1 MDKKETFKQFWK
13 LYPRKIAKLVAER
26 SWKRLPK
33 KDINAIE
40 VVKVLGKYIGGSG
53 GGQSFFATSGG
64 KDPKGIKKALAEAE
78 MISIK
83 LK

>member
-33 KDINAIE
+33 KDINAIF
-40 VVKVLGKYIGGSG
+40 KVLHEHLIRWKYLS
-53 GGQSFFATSGG
+53 
-64 KDPKGIKKALAEAE
+64 
-78 MISIK
+78 
-83 LK
+83 